1 MPAAG
6 AGEVVVSR
14 LLRVHW
20 VAVPEAVRARRS
32 VASVEVAGVHAA
44 GIAPE
49 RRAAAARQSATLRA
63 LTGVRVLPRRPQP
76 SLERPRPLHLLAS
89 NTTRRRHQ
97 IKIGCHKIDY
107 HHKID
112 YRAIMWLA
120 GATR

>member
-1 MPAAG
+1 
-6 AGEVVVSR
+6 
-14 LLRVHW
+14 
-20 VAVPEAVRARRS
+20 
-32 VASVEVAGVHAA
+32 VAGVHAA